1 MPTTKPRI
9 TVTLSQHV
17 YDVFERLAQLQGQS
31 KASII
36 AEILDSVY
44 PPLMRTVALFEAA
57 NEAPKQVRQG
67 LKSNLEAIEREL
79 LKATDANTVQMD
91 WMIQEM
97 REGSPGVSDPPL
109 VTRGSGC
116 SPTPSP
122 GPGKKPAKPGTA
134 RVSRQKKG
142 G

>member
-9 TVTLSQHV
+9 TVTLNQHV
-17 YDVFERLAQLQGQS
+17 YDVFARLAELQGQS
-31 KASII
+31 KGSII
-36 AEILDSVY
+36 AEILETVY
-44 PPLMRTVALFEAA
+44 PPLMRTVALLEAA

-79 LKATDANTVQMD
+79 LKSTEGTTGQLD

-97 REGSPGVSDPPL
+97 REASSGVSDPPL
-109 VTRGSGC
+109 VTRGSG
-116 SPTPSP
+116 SPLSPSASIR
-122 GPGKKPAKPGTA
+122 KKRAKPVGA
-134 RVSRQKKG
+134 RVSSQKKG